1 MKTRKIFTI
10 LITLFATSLL
20 SCTHDE
26 ADSGKKQ
33 SKDTEQGTTFVGGA
47 TLEPGTRT
55 SLTMTFPG
63 GSAVNYFWEKGD
75 KIWTVDGSS
84 NGSNITG
91 KAATALFQMAKKYY
105 TPTVQ
110 LYYPGQNATAYN
122 QVNIATEQTQ
132 IGPNNTSHLGQSGD
146 CGTAIAYQQGDGR
159 YAFNLDH
166 KAAYLCL
173 MPRSSYKL
181 NSTYIT
187 KIKITADN
195 NIAGTYTLTP
205 AGLTGSGSSNV
216 ITLHTKGVGKVP
228 GPYEPNSQ
236 DYSGGGKPT
245 SIDSPGFPIT
255 NTGTSQITNAAYIVI
270 APGQHALSIEYTYY
284 DCMSLIGSTVVKTIP
299 STYYAA
305 NTVYPITA
313 DINNYTIYEDNNYYM
328 WDAQLEY
335 WAGGAKPSQPYVN
348 FQKGSSYPI
357 GSSDPRNYNRY
368 YYSKNGTPNSGTQ
381 TTVNCIFNANTALW
395 YMMNGGPTLDKDVI
409 WAMKGQLH
417 AGGLWVKKRTNIP
430 NFAENRNPRNTRDFR
445 INTQGL
451 HFQNLP
457 VAVGRPANLNEYFFL
472 PAFGLFNTGVLR
484 NIGFDR
490 LPPNGEP
497 YYQGYYWTNTPASGT
512 STNAIYFSYAYHTKV
527 GLTHGATVSSNNR
540 YMGFILMTSEDQ
552 FRPNGM

>member
-1 MKTRKIFTI
+1 
-10 LITLFATSLL
+10 
-20 SCTHDE
+20 
-26 ADSGKKQ
+26 
-33 SKDTEQGTTFVGGA
+33 
-47 TLEPGTRT
+47 
-55 SLTMTFPG
+55 
-63 GSAVNYFWEKGD
+63 
-75 KIWTVDGSS
+75 
-84 NGSNITG
+84 
-91 KAATALFQMAKKYY
+91 
-105 TPTVQ
+105 
-110 LYYPGQNATAYN
+110 
-122 QVNIATEQTQ
+122 
-132 IGPNNTSHLGQSGD
+132 
-146 CGTAIAYQQGDGR
+146 
-159 YAFNLDH
+159 
-166 KAAYLCL
+166 
-173 MPRSSYKL
+173 
-181 NSTYIT
+181 
-187 KIKITADN
+187 
-195 NIAGTYTLTP
+195 
-205 AGLTGSGSSNV
+205 
-216 ITLHTKGVGKVP
+216 
-228 GPYEPNSQ
+228 
-236 DYSGGGKPT
+236 
-245 SIDSPGFPIT
+245 
-255 NTGTSQITNAAYIVI
+255 
-270 APGQHALSIEYTYY
+270 
-284 DCMSLIGSTVVKTIP
+284 MSLIGSTVVKTIP